1 MNLPNNILQQ
11 IKHEQARRSM
21 SEFVRHTKPDYQF
34 NWHHLLLCSYLDRFI
49 KGDIQKLAVFM
60 PPQHGKSEL
69 VSRKL
74 PAYILGKY
82 PTKKI
87 VGASYSSDLSSAFNR
102 DVQRGIDSEEYREL
116 FPDTLLNGSNVKNAA
131 AGSYL
136 RNADIFE
143 IVKHRGFYKSVG
155 VGGSLTGT
163 PADISI
169 IDDPVKDAMDAYS
182 QRVRDN
188 VWEWYVS
195 VLKTRLHNDSQQLLT
210 MTRWHED
217 DLAGRLLALEND
229 WTVLMLPAI
238 KVDDLNKEDP
248 RQIGEALWPNRHSLQ
263 RLYEAKELSQK
274 TFSSLYQQSPISEG
288 GNIIKSE
295 WLEVIDFE
303 PANNSPVLFVAD
315 TAYTAKTS
323 NDATGI
329 IAFKIINNDIYILN
343 VYNLRLEFPQLCD
356 KIKEVWT
363 ENGANV
369 MSRFYVEPKASGKS
383 IVQQLRA
390 ISGINIIEDKA
401 PESDKITR
409 LHAVSSVFETKRVKI
424 KKALWNDLFIHQLTS
439 FPNGQHD
446 DLVDC
451 AIMAIDKLVNK
462 ILQPQIQLHRRR

>member
-1 MNLPNNILQQ
+1 MNLPSNLHEL
-11 IKHEQARRSM
+11 IKYEKARRTM
-21 SEFVRHTKPDYQF
+21 ADFVKHTKPDYQF
-34 NWHHLLLCSYLDRFI
+34 NWHHLLLCSYLDKFLNGEI
-49 KGDIQKLAVFM
+49 KKLAVFM

-69 VSRKL
+69 VSRRL

-82 PTKKI
+82 PKKKI
-87 VGASYSSDLSSAFNR
+87 VGASYSADLSSAFNR
-102 DVQRGIDSEEYREL
+102 DVQRVIDSEEFFQL
-116 FPDTLLNGSNVKNAA
+116 FPETKLQESGTRGNH
-131 AGSYL
+131 L

-182 QRVRDN
+182 QRIRDN

-238 KVDDLNKEDP
+238 KVDDSNKEDP
-248 RQIGEALWPNRHSLQ
+248 RQIGEALWPKRHSLQ
-263 RLYEAKELSQK
+263 RLHEAKELSQK
-274 TFSSLYQQSPISEG
+274 TFSSLYQQSPINEG

-356 KIKEVWT
+356 KIKEVWA

-383 IVQQLRA
+383 IVQQLKA
-390 ISGINIIEDKA
+390 VSGINIIEDKA
-401 PESDKITR
+401 PESDKVTR
-409 LHAVSSVFETKRVKI
+409 LHAISSVFETRRVKI

-451 AIMAIDKLVNK
+451 AIMAVDKLVNK
-462 ILQPQIQLHRRR
+462 ILQPQITLHRRR